1 MKFRRTRYVDVV
13 FKDGRIDRFALHP
26 DHKPGRLWVYIGLDG
41 SLNVSNGDPDQEKIR
56 WR

>member
-1 MKFRRTRYVDVV
+1 MKWRRQRYVDVV
-13 FKDGRIDRFALHP
+13 FKDGRIDRFPLDP
-26 DHKPGRLWVYIGLDG
+26 KHKPGRLWIYIGLDG